1 MASVLNPSMFAYLI
15 WQNKE
20 GKELKAMF
28 QVEKAIKIADDM
40 TKLGVE
46 SKIIIA
52 QPLSYIK

>member
-1 MASVLNPSMFAYLI
+1 MFAYLI